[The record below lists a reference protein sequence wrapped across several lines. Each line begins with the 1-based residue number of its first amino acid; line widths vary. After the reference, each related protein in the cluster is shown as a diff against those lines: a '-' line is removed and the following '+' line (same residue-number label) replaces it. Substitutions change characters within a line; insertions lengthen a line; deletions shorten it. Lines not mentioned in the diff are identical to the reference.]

1 MKCVYKGTTVSL
13 TADFLSE
20 TMEQSYTRTIFPYFT
35 KIPLL
40 LI

>member
-20 TMEQSYTRTIFPYFT
+20 TKEQRYRTIFPYFT